1 MLKNLLVYK
10 HFIINGFLYRV
21 LLKGTVPLKFTQKQ
35 VEYETLVNSIL
46 KETEWQF
53 LGDGHSQKIIG
64 A

>member
-1 MLKNLLVYK
+1 MK
-10 HFIINGFLYRV
+10 HSLFINVFLFRV
-21 LLKGTVPLKFTQKQ
+21 LFKGTVPLKFTQKQ

-46 KETEWQF
+46 KEAEWQF